1 MALEF
6 KLPDIGEGLTE
17 GEITKWLVKEGQQVA
32 ADQPMMEV
40 LTDKATVEITAPK
53 AGVIEKILVPDGTKV
68 PVGTVLVVI
77 GDGSGA
83 GSKSAAAAPAAS
95 KPAPAASPVA
105 TRPAAAPAPHAK
117 PASPPVAPATRP
129 APAPAPDEEP
139 EPVAAAAIDED
150 RVVLAAPATRA
161 RARELGIDL
170 RSVPATGP
178 NGRTT
183 RTDLETYASAGAAA
197 AA

>member
-83 GSKSAAAAPAAS
+83 GSKSAQQAGQAPVA
-95 KPAPAASPVA
+95 KPAPAAGHAPA
-105 TRPAAAPAPHAK
+105 AKPAAPPAAHAKPAAAPG
-117 PASPPVAPATRP
+117 ASGSPVARP
-129 APAPAPDEEP
+129 APAPAPAEEP

-170 RSVPATGP
+170 RSVPA
-178 NGRTT
+178 
-183 RTDLETYASAGAAA
+183 
-197 AA
+197 